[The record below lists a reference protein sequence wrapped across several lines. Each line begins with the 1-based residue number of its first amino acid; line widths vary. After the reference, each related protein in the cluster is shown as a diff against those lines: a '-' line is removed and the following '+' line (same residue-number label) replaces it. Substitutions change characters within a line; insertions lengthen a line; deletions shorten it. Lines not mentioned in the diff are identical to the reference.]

1 MRRGCFHVG
10 FVLLAAG
17 TIAVLAVAQPEE
29 IHRNSFSGK
38 TTQFLK
44 GEANVR
50 FEEKAHDLSTDRSRS
65 LPTSER
71 IRLNL
76 AAGKNENNFVHYYYP
91 TPAAPITEDLS
102 AELWVH
108 SNRAGVQLLAR
119 VVFPKIRNPKQL
131 DESLTRVVLLDT
143 VKAPAGGWQKL
154 ILKRPAELLQAQ
166 KQALR
171 LELKGDPDLSDAYID
186 RLILNLYTGPGEIE
200 VFIDNLEIGPVK
212 PSPTPPPDKT
222 KSPAATTGKEKGPS
236 RTDRGVAVDFER
248 GKLTVGGVQVFP
260 RFIRYSGTPMLALKE
275 AGFNSL
281 SMPPDIPPEVLED
294 AIDNYRFW

>member
-91 TPAAPITEDLS
+91 TPAAPLTEDLS

-108 SNRAGVQLLAR
+108 SNKVGVQLLAR
-119 VVFPKIRNPKQL
+119 IVFPKIRNPKQL

-143 VKAPAGGWQKL
+143 YKAPAGGWQKL
-154 ILKRPAELLQAQ
+154 VLKRPADLLQAQ

-171 LELKGDPDLSDAYID
+171 IDLKGDPDITDAYID
-186 RLILNLYTGPGEIE
+186 RLILNLYSGPGEVE
-200 VFIDNLEIGPVK
+200 VFLDNLEIGPVGAVAPRK
-212 PSPTPPPDKT
+212 EQPSSQKV
-222 KSPAATTGKEKGPS
+222 KEKGPA
-236 RTDRGVAVDFER
+236 RTERGVAVDFTR
-248 GKLTVGGVQVFP
+248 GRLTVGGVPMFP
-260 RFIRYSGTPMLALKE
+260 RFIRYAGT
-275 AGFNSL
+275 
-281 SMPPDIPPEVLED
+281 
-294 AIDNYRFW
+294 